1 MKGDV
6 LFFDFGFDE
15 YLGVIE
21 AAASRGI
28 SPIMN
33 QAHMRA
39 RLATRGV
46 TAKGFLDFADTRDQ
60 EEAREQAREV
70 MRNFSGAIAQRDPAM
85 AFDAEPGNLLLAGGT
100 ELVRS
105 VLQIA
110 ENQILVANIMRRVI
124 EQSDLRAVVMRSCLS
139 AGQRMIQQ
147 VAERAG
153 IPVVEISHG
162 NPPWDSDLVP
172 PPIDWHFA
180 AFGSRESA
188 VAKERASDASNVH
201 ITGAPHWDSLYSP
214 LTRPDRDAAKD
225 ALGLPKDVPFLLY
238 AGSYSPGSTLFFAAE
253 ARRVMRANEILA
265 EAVGRLRP
273 KPLLGV
279 RPHPGES
286 RQKPGRRPSKDEL
299 TAFREWFQTHG
310 ANLIHVDY
318 SEHSIVREKAVLI
331 RAADVVIIPEPSS
344 TMITEVLLLDRPCV
358 VIADEASPFRS
369 FYSPSDGIAY
379 AASSEELESV
389 LDRILGDPAF
399 VKSMG
404 EAAAVALPQLNHGH
418 DGQASVRLVDLVVD
432 LAA

>member
-15 YLGVIE
+15 YLAVIE

-39 RLATRGV
+39 RLAADGV
-46 TAKGFLDFADTRDQ
+46 KAKGFLDFADAKDQ
-60 EEAREQAREV
+60 DQAREQARDV
-70 MRNFSGAIAQRDPAM
+70 VRRFSGAIAEREPAA
-85 AFDAEPGNLLLAGGT
+85 AFDAAPGNLLLSGGT
-100 ELVRS
+100 DLVRS
-105 VLQIA
+105 VLKIA
-110 ENQILVANIMRRVI
+110 ENQILVANVMRRVI
-124 EQSDLRAVVMRSCLS
+124 ERSDLRAVVMRSCLS

-180 AFGSRESA
+180 AFGSREAA
-188 VAKERASDASNVH
+188 VAKDRASDPKSVH

-225 ALGLPKDVPFLLY
+225 ALGLPRDVPFLLY
-238 AGSYSPGSTLFFAAE
+238 AGSYSPGSTLFFASE

-265 EAVGRLRP
+265 KAVGQLRP
-273 KPLLGV
+273 RTLLGV

-286 RQKPGRRPSKDEL
+286 RQKPGRRPTKDEL
-299 TAFREWFQTHG
+299 TAFREWFGSHG

-318 SEHSIVREKAVLI
+318 SETSIVREKAVLI
-331 RAADVVIIPEPSS
+331 RAADAVIIPEPSS

-358 VIADEASPFRS
+358 VIADEESPFRS
-369 FYSPSDGIAY
+369 FYSDSDGIAY
-379 AASSEELESV
+379 AASSEELQSV
-389 LDRILGDPAF
+389 LGQILTDSSY
-399 VKSMG
+399 VKTLS
-404 EAAAVALPQLNHGH
+404 EAASAALPELNHGH
-418 DGQASVRLVDLVVD
+418 DGQASIRLVDLVVE